1 MKDQNFFFNPKCLS
15 SPLSNSSLLLDFKG
29 VRLTSEIWHCVKV
42 SKYGFISGPYFS
54 SFGLNT
60 ERYEVF
66 GHFLR
71 SVCVKCYE
79 IILV

>member
-1 MKDQNFFFNPKCLS
+1 M
-15 SPLSNSSLLLDFKG
+15 
-29 VRLTSEIWHCVKV
+29 SEIWHCVKV
-42 SKYGFISGPYFS
+42 SKCGFISGPYFS